1 MLKIYNTD
9 VTSGEFSR
17 IDTYEVGSWVNLVNP
32 TETEIDNVVNALGI
46 KKNFIMSIIDDDEKP
61 RIDEEDGVKMLLL
74 DVPVYETKNNVKTIT
89 TLPIGILV
97 VRNDYIV
104 TVCLQKYSII
114 DEFTKGKVKEFYT
127 YKKSRFIIQMIYKLA
142 LLYLKMLREIDNK
155 IEVAESNILN
165 ATKNQ
170 ELLNLLSIENSLTY
184 IITALK
190 SNGVVL
196 DKILKGNVIEL
207 YEEDEDL
214 LEDAIIENNQAIE
227 MADLYRGILSSTTD
241 TVATIISNNLN
252 TIMKFLAGITIVF
265 SIPTMVASFMGMNVT
280 FGKFA
285 DNPYAFVLLLLL
297 SLLLSL
303 IVALI
308 LKKKNML

>member
-74 DVPVYETKNNVKTIT
+74 DVPVYETKNNIKTIT

-155 IEVAESNILN
+155 IEIAESNILN

-252 TIMKFLAGITIVF
+252 TIMKFLAGITRVF

-280 FGKFA
+280 FIIIT
-285 DNPYAFVLLLLL
+285 
-297 SLLLSL
+297 L
-303 IVALI
+303 ITYSCSY
-308 LKKKNML
+308 LKEEKYVIKKLPF

>member
-9 VTSGEFSR
+9 ITSGEFSR
-17 IDTYEVGSWVNLVNP
+17 TDTYEVGSWVNLVNP
-32 TETEIDNVVNALGI
+32 TEVEIDEVVNALGI

-61 RIDEEDGVKMLLL
+61 RIDEEEGVKMLLL
-74 DVPVYETKNNVKTIT
+74 DVPVYEVKNKIKTIT

-155 IEVAESNILN
+155 IEIAESNILN

-227 MADLYRGILSSTTD
+227 MADLYRWLIY
-241 TVATIISNNLN
+241 IE
-252 TIMKFLAGITIVF
+252 VF
-265 SIPTMVASFMGMNVT
+265 
-280 FGKFA
+280 
-285 DNPYAFVLLLLL
+285 YLVLLILLQ
-297 SLLLSL
+297 LLFL
-303 IVALI
+303 IILI
-308 LKKKNML
+308 LL

>member
-32 TETEIDNVVNALGI
+32 TEAEIDEVVNALGI

-74 DVPVYETKNNVKTIT
+74 DVPVYEIKNNTKTIT

-142 LLYLKMLREIDNK
+142 LLYLKVLRETIVKLAVNLSRLYDLLIIRLCK
-155 IEVAESNILN
+155 TGSLIYQSFFKPLFCHLIFCHIFRVSAQHNISTASRHIRGYRHGALF
-165 ATKNQ
+165 TR
-170 ELLNLLSIENSLTY
+170 LSYDGGLFFMMLGVEHLVLY
-184 IITALK
+184 TALCQK
-190 SNGVVL
+190 
-196 DKILKGNVIEL
+196 
-207 YEEDEDL
+207 
-214 LEDAIIENNQAIE
+214 
-227 MADLYRGILSSTTD
+227 
-241 TVATIISNNLN
+241 
-252 TIMKFLAGITIVF
+252 
-265 SIPTMVASFMGMNVT
+265 P
-280 FGKFA
+280 
-285 DNPYAFVLLLLL
+285 
-297 SLLLSL
+297 
-303 IVALI
+303 
-308 LKKKNML
+308 

>member
-9 VTSGEFSR
+9 LATNEFSR
-17 IDTYEVGSWVNLVNP
+17 VDTYEVGCWINLVNP
-32 TETEIDNVVNALGI
+32 TEKEIDDVSNSLGI

-61 RIDEEDGVKMLLL
+61 RIDEEDGCKMLLL
-74 DVPVYETKNNVKTIT
+74 DVPVYERKNGMQAIT
-89 TLPIGILV
+89 TLPLGIIV

-104 TVCLQKYSII
+104 TVCLQKYDII
-114 DEFTKGKVKEFYT
+114 DEFTKGKIKEFYT

-142 LLYLKMLREIDNK
+142 LLYLKTLRDIDNK
-155 IEVAESNILN
+155 IELAESKILN

-170 ELLNLLSIENSLTY
+170 ELLNLLGLENSLTY

-196 DKILKGNVIEL
+196 DKILKGNVKEL

-241 TVATIISNNLN
+241 AVATIISNNLN

-265 SIPTMVASFMGMNVT
+265 SIPTMVASFMGMNVNL
-280 FGKFA
+280 GEFA
-285 DNPYAFVLLLLL
+285 KNPYAFILLILIALLL
-297 SLLLSL
+297 SV